1 MKTPE
6 NIKIKRR
13 LVGLRRLPT
22 LIEINNYK
30 SPVPMYYVFRL
41 DPVTRNT
48 KLLSLTVTD
57 SWRHRVKYDVYST
70 LGLNTGSMK
79 ETSLVVLLE
88 DLVSTNK
95 SKVTY
100 PKGTFSSKHKI
111 TLEYVR
117 AGNNTI
123 TYKLLADNEFRAF
136 VNLEYLGMAQLGYQ
150 SLGIDNTYSDVIKDA
165 LSIVYSILV
174 KDYSSEKELV
184 SLCER
189 LSKYFSPTLY
199 SKLRSEKL
207 QW

>member
-1 MKTPE
+1 
-6 NIKIKRR
+6 
-13 LVGLRRLPT
+13 
-22 LIEINNYK
+22 
-30 SPVPMYYVFRL
+30 
-41 DPVTRNT
+41 
-48 KLLSLTVTD
+48 
-57 SWRHRVKYDVYST
+57 
-70 LGLNTGSMK
+70 MK

-100 PKGTFSSKHKI
+100 PKGIFSSKHKI